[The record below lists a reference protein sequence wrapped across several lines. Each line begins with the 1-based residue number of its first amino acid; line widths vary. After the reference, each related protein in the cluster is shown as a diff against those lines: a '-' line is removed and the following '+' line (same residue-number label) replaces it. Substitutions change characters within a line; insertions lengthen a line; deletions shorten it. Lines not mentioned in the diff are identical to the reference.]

1 MVWSLVKVLVFVA
14 LIAAL
19 TIGAA
24 ALVHS
29 GSALTLVFQGYEI
42 RLGPLQA
49 LIAGLL
55 LVGLVWLAL
64 RLLGLAVASLRFLLG
79 DETALSRR
87 FVRNRERKGYDA
99 LADGLMA
106 LASGEARTALNKIG
120 RAERFLQRP
129 HLTNLL
135 AAQAAE
141 MAGDTSRATEAYKRL
156 LTDDRTRFVGIRGIL
171 KQKLAEGDKTTALK
185 LAEKAHALKPRHE
198 EMQDTLLQLQA
209 QAGDWKGARLTLEA
223 KRRVGALPR
232 DVHRRRDAVLALQQA
247 RVMAEGGNATAAAE
261 AARAA
266 NRASPDLVPAAA
278 MAAKGFIAAGN
289 PRQAARVVR
298 KAWEAQ
304 PHPELAAAF
313 AAIVPDETPQERLRR
328 FRFLTDIRPTD
339 TETRLL
345 LAELNIA
352 AEDFAAAR
360 RALGDLPDSHPTQ
373 RVLTLMAAIERGQG
387 AEDAVV
393 RGWLTRAL
401 TAPRGAQWVCD
412 KCNTPHAA
420 WAPVCESCG
429 GVDTLSWRE
438 PPHSAA
444 PATGAE
450 MLPLIVGRPAETA
463 AEAARAASVE
473 EAEVVEDGAP
483 QKAGSGGAD

>member
-247 RVMAEGGNATAAAE
+247 RVMA
-261 AARAA
+261 
-266 NRASPDLVPAAA
+266 
-278 MAAKGFIAAGN
+278 
-289 PRQAARVVR
+289 
-298 KAWEAQ
+298 
-304 PHPELAAAF
+304 
-313 AAIVPDETPQERLRR
+313 
-328 FRFLTDIRPTD
+328 
-339 TETRLL
+339 
-345 LAELNIA
+345 
-352 AEDFAAAR
+352 
-360 RALGDLPDSHPTQ
+360 
-373 RVLTLMAAIERGQG
+373 
-387 AEDAVV
+387 
-393 RGWLTRAL
+393 
-401 TAPRGAQWVCD
+401 
-412 KCNTPHAA
+412 
-420 WAPVCESCG
+420 
-429 GVDTLSWRE
+429 
-438 PPHSAA
+438 
-444 PATGAE
+444 
-450 MLPLIVGRPAETA
+450 
-463 AEAARAASVE
+463 
-473 EAEVVEDGAP
+473 
-483 QKAGSGGAD
+483 